1 MKWRL
6 SLGCRDLGFGLV
18 AEKDAKLTS
27 KISLSERRVR
37 GSGRETRCG
46 DLGFVY
52 YRIE

>member
-27 KISLSERRVR
+27 KIECEVEASV
-37 GSGRETRCG
+37 
-46 DLGFVY
+46 
-52 YRIE
+52 